1 MKKRGYW
8 RGVLKGGLWLN
19 FGGIRVELSIKE
31 RRIKESIHINQ
42 EKKN

>member
-1 MKKRGYW
+1 M
-8 RGVLKGGLWLN
+8 N

-31 RRIKESIHINQ
+31 RRIKESIHVNQ